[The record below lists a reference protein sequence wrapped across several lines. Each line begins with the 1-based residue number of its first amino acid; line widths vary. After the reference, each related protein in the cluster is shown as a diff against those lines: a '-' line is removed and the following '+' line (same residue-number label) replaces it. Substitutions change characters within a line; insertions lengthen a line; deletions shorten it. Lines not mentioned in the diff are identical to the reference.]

1 MIDHLPDELNWL
13 AEISPELRRELK
25 SAASLVSLAAGTTI
39 CGEGSRCEHLP
50 ILVEGQARVFK
61 ASESGREMTLYR
73 IYPGESCVLTA
84 SCIMSEV
91 DFPAMA
97 ITERASRAIVVPAR
111 RVTGWFDEFPEWRH
125 FVFDLVSRRMAS
137 MLAVVEEVAFQRM
150 DQRLERYLDS
160 AAAHGEVRA
169 THQEIADELGT
180 AREVVTRLLRE
191 LEARGRVKLHRGYIS
206 LV

>member
-1 MIDHLPDELNWL
+1 MIEHLPDNLPWL
-13 AEISPELRRELK
+13 QQAGPGLRAKLK
-25 SAASLVSLAAGTTI
+25 SVSSLVSLPAGATI
-39 CGEGSRCEHLP
+39 CGEGRHCEYLP
-50 ILVEGQARVFK
+50 LLVEGQARVFK

-84 SCIMSEV
+84 SCIMSGV
-91 DFPAMA
+91 GFPAIA
-97 ITERASRAIVVPAR
+97 VTEHASSALLVPASH
-111 RVTGWFDEFPEWRH
+111 VTAWFDEFPEWRH

-150 DQRLERYLDS
+150 DQRLERYLGL
-160 AAAHGEVRA
+160 AAVNGEVRA
-169 THQEIADELGT
+169 THQDIADELGT

-191 LEARGRVKLHRGYIS
+191 LEARGRVTLHRGYIS